1 MFFLRSRCEDEVEG
15 LLNDDDFSDMMI
27 NVQLDFSDKKHMFL
41 VDFVQFATCKFL
53 KTNLPRQHAIIGWG
67 CCWSV
72 PAHVSVWFLKLLH
85 PGSGW
90 PPQNLK
96 TPHEILNIEQSMG
109 LLWLAVIPWG
119 SISHQDNLPW
129 KFLRRNSENDWKHQ
143 LVLVVL
149 EIYIWLV
156 VSTHLKKY

>member
-72 PAHVSVWFLKLLH
+72 PAHVSVWFLKRLH
-85 PGSGW
+85 PGSSGW
-90 PPQNLK
+90 TPKNLK
-96 TPHEILNIEQSMG
+96 TLSHMKFWTSNIMG
-109 LLWLAVIPWG
+109 FLWLAVIPWG
-119 SISHQDNLPW
+119 SILAHQDNLPW
-129 KFLRRNSENDWKHQ
+129 KFLRGE
-143 LVLVVL
+143 
-149 EIYIWLV
+149 EILK
-156 VSTHLKKY
+156 STTGSTS